1 MTSRTITFIGYGVIL
16 AAIVGWALLA
26 ARRDRGLSLSDAI
39 ILLTRTRTARVLVVI
54 GWIWLGWHLFAR
66 GSGAFK

>member
-26 ARRDRGLSLSDAI
+26 ARRARGLSLSDAI

>member
-1 MTSRTITFIGYGVIL
+1 MTSRTVTFIGYGAIL
-16 AAIVGWALLA
+16 AAIVVWAALA
-26 ARRDRGLSLSDAI
+26 TRCPRWLKLSDAVT
-39 ILLTRTRTARVLVVI
+39 LLTRTRTARVLVVA